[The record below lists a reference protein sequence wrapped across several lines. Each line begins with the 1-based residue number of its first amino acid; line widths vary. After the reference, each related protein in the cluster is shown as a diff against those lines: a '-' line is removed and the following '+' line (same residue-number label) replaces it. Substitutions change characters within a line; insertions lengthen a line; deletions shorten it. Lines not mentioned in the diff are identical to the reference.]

1 MTFTF
6 VIGAFVIGAFLIV
19 PLGLV
24 IAFALMG
31 EAGPRVTR
39 AHGSGPMA
47 HGSTEETARQNG
59 SSHAA

>member
-31 EAGPRVTR
+31 EAGSRKTR
-39 AHGSGPMA
+39 ADDSGA
-47 HGSTEETARQNG
+47 VARGAPQGNSAQNG